1 MKKIDNSVFS
11 EQIVKPVLDND
22 LEHIDFNVVQANS
35 LIASKHDL
43 ELNEH
48 KIINAVIAQVKQYD
62 QEINTFEFSF
72 SQLQEL
78 CNFDGHNIK
87 RTLHRVC
94 LNLMS
99 KTFYLNDTYIDEN
112 GNKALER
119 RYYHWVR
126 LIKMQRNKLIIRL
139 SDDLMP
145 LLLNLKKDFTSEKL
159 SSIEEYENE
168 YALRLDM
175 LFTMYFNKKTSKMS
189 SEQVKKYCMRLEF
202 DLDELKS
209 FLSCEEKYP
218 RFNSFNENII
228 VPMLEELND
237 KNFYNVAI
245 EKISENKKVRK
256 LMFFVSLGARNQK
269 LKNIKQKE
277 QAKEKDIISVILDE
291 DYSISDI
298 MIKDILNNNQL
309 SYIKE
314 TLKYIQENDVDS
326 PKEFLID
333 KLLPERKNNI
343 SNEEKYAFLQSL

>member
-1 MKKIDNSVFS
+1 
-11 EQIVKPVLDND
+11 
-22 LEHIDFNVVQANS
+22 
-35 LIASKHDL
+35 
-43 ELNEH
+43 
-48 KIINAVIAQVKQYD
+48 
-62 QEINTFEFSF
+62 
-72 SQLQEL
+72 
-78 CNFDGHNIK
+78 
-87 RTLHRVC
+87 
-94 LNLMS
+94 
-99 KTFYLNDTYIDEN
+99 
-112 GNKALER
+112 
-119 RYYHWVR
+119 
-126 LIKMQRNKLIIRL
+126 
-139 SDDLMP
+139 
-145 LLLNLKKDFTSEKL
+145 
-159 SSIEEYENE
+159 
-168 YALRLDM
+168 
-175 LFTMYFNKKTSKMS
+175 MYFNKKTSKMS